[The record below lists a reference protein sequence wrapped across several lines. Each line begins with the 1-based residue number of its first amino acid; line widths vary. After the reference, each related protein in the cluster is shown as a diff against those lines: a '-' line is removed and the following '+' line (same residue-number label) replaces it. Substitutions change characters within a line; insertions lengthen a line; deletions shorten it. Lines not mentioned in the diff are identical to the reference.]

1 MTEQQKMQSAVE
13 ENVNGAVG
21 QVTATAEDVLSMGRK
36 VTALWLGVTR
46 TAIEAAA
53 KTLSATADVISTLA
67 ESMGELAKRVE
78 GSVKNV

>member
-78 GSVKNV
+78 GSVKIV